1 MEIASK
7 AKIYTGGSLLLPQKG
22 LNENLKIAKFG
33 TNKREI
39 ILNLEESKRK
49 TIESNM
55 SKSDER
61 EKVG

>member
-1 MEIASK
+1 M
-7 AKIYTGGSLLLPQKG
+7 
-22 LNENLKIAKFG
+22 ENLKIAKFD

-55 SKSDER
+55 TKSDER